1 MGFSSI
7 DDIMGDS
14 VTAMMPE
21 ITTAPAS
28 VNANSRNSV
37 PVRPCV
43 KPIGAYTAA
52 SVIVMDTIG
61 TKISFMP
68 TIAASTGFSPSSMWR
83 WMFSSTTMA
92 SSTTRPMASTIASSV
107 AD

>member
-1 MGFSSI
+1 MGE
-7 DDIMGDS
+7 S

-21 ITTAPAS
+21 MMTDPAS
-28 VNANSRNSV
+28 VKANSRNRV

-52 SVIVMDTIG
+52 SVIVIDTIG

-68 TIAASTGFSPSSMWR
+68 TMAASTGFSPSSICR

-92 SSTTRPMASTIASSV
+92 SSTTRPMASTMASRV
-107 AD
+107 RRLIE